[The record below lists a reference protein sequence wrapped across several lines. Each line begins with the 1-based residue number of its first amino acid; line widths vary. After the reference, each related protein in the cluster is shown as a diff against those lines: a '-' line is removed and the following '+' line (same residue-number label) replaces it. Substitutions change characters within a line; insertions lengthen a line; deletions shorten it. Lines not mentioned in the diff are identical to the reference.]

1 MESYTDAAK
10 KSVCYRKKKKKY
22 KKWISFE
29 TASGPNRSKEK
40 GKGEVV
46 KC

>member
-10 KSVCYRKKKKKY
+10 KSVCYRKKKS